1 MSHKDKA
8 VRRCPGAADAES
20 KHKPKR
26 ESEERRKHE
35 DEELD
40 EALEESFPASDPV
53 SRQAATTRISSD
65 FVLPLV
71 Q

>member
-1 MSHKDKA
+1 TTRARRTLMSHKDKA
-8 VRRCPGAADAES
+8 VHRSPGAADPES

-26 ESEERRKHE
+26 ESEKRRKHE

-53 SRQAATTRISSD
+53 SISQ
-65 FVLPLV
+65 P
-71 Q
+71 

>member
-8 VRRCPGAADAES
+8 IHRGGPGAAGAES

-53 SRQAATTRISSD
+53 SISQ
-65 FVLPLV
+65 P
-71 Q
+71 